1 MELSFSK
8 GNDDGGAYSSCE
20 GYDYG
25 WSLVAVKVKIIVW
38 SLATVKVMIMGGAS
52 RPKGR
57 GFEPHRRHCVVVLGQ
72 DTFILA

>member
-1 MELSFSK
+1 MELSYSK

-38 SLATVKVMIMGGAS
+38 CLATVKVMIMGG
-52 RPKGR
+52 
-57 GFEPHRRHCVVVLGQ
+57 V
-72 DTFILA
+72 